1 MSRVPDW
8 CFTDFHHLEEK
19 FYDDW
24 YNTGGIQFLICQLE
38 MCPETGTL
46 HIQGYVI
53 FDTRKRLSALKKIDA
68 QRRWSPRQ
76 APLRQQAADYCRKE
90 ESRAGWSRTWGLFE
104 ELAPGKRSDLVQIKR
119 KLDEGA
125 SIEDIMDDHFSD
137 WCRYGRAFREYK
149 RIKSIKRNFK
159 SHVTVYWGPTGT
171 GKSTRVLH
179 ETKGNVYIKEGCK
192 DWWDDYDG
200 TQDVLIDEFYGGF
213 RWTYLLNLLDRFP
226 MRVETK
232 GGYVNFA
239 PKRIFITSNR
249 HPSTWYSHEYAD
261 VGALM
266 RRIEVCEDT
275 SLRR

>member
-1 MSRVPDW
+1 MKVLLLRTLWTITFLTGADMAEPFVNTNVSSPSSGTSSPMS
-8 CFTDFHHLEEK
+8 
-19 FYDDW
+19 
-24 YNTGGIQFLICQLE
+24 
-38 MCPETGTL
+38 
-46 HIQGYVI
+46 
-53 FDTRKRLSALKKIDA
+53 LSIGV
-68 QRRWSPRQ
+68 RQ
-76 APLRQQAADYCRKE
+76 V
-90 ESRAGWSRTWGLFE
+90 
-104 ELAPGKRSDLVQIKR
+104 PGKVL
-119 KLDEGA
+119 E
-125 SIEDIMDDHFSD
+125 F
-137 WCRYGRAFREYK
+137 
-149 RIKSIKRNFK
+149 
-159 SHVTVYWGPTGT
+159 
-171 GKSTRVLH
+171 LH

-266 RRIEVCEDT
+266 RRIEVCEEIQAFGGSDV
-275 SLRR
+275 